1 MEFIDKIM
9 YINLDSRADRKVQL
23 EEQFARV
30 GIPSNKIERFS
41 ALRHP
46 NSNCAG
52 CNLSH
57 ATALRKAYDSGYQ
70 NILILEDDFNFIDDV
85 ELIHKSLSGFFK
97 EVDGSWDAVLLTF
110 GNQESIPYS
119 DLLSRCNSAKNA
131 AAYLVNR
138 KQMLELSN
146 LIFEAVE
153 PLASTNMH
161 WIYQNDIIWQ
171 KCMKN
176 NNWYHFNKRLG
187 YQRAG
192 FSDLSQCYRDYT
204 DNGV

>member
-9 YINLDSRADRKVQL
+9 YINLDTRADRKVQI

-57 ATALRKAYDSGYQ
+57 ATALRKAYESGYQ
-70 NILILEDDFNFIDDV
+70 NVLILEDDFNFIDDV
-85 ELIHKSLSGFFK
+85 ELIHNSLSGFFK
-97 EVDGSWDAVLLTF
+97 EIDESWDAVLLTF
-110 GNQESIPYS
+110 GNQESTPCS
-119 DLLSRCNSAKNA
+119 DLLSRCHSAKNA

-138 KQMLELSN
+138 KQTLELSN

-153 PLASTNMH
+153 PLANTNMH

-176 NNWYHFNKRLG
+176 NTWYHFNKRLG

-192 FSDLSQCYRDYT
+192 FSDLSQCFRDYT

>member
-1 MEFIDKIM
+1 MEFIDKII
-9 YINLDSRADRKVQL
+9 YINLDSREDRKKEI

-57 ATALRKAYDSGYQ
+57 ATALRRAYEAGYQ
-70 NILILEDDFNFIDDV
+70 NVLILEDDFNFINDI
-85 ELIHKSLSGFFK
+85 ELIYNSLKRFF
-97 EVDGSWDAVLLTF
+97 EEIDGAWDAVLLTF
-110 GNQESIPYS
+110 GNQESKPHS
-119 DLLSRCNSAKNA
+119 DLISKLTSAKNA

-146 LIFEAVE
+146 LIYEAAE

-161 WIYQNDIIWQ
+161 WVYQNDIIWQ

-192 FSDLSQCYRDYT
+192 FSDLSQCVRDYT
-204 DNGV
+204 DNGI